1 MLLNFSR
8 HTFFTRRRYTVFIV
22 IKEIPILNDPLTLMI
37 TSPSNDVCVLN
48 YILPI
53 YFPFPP
59 YFPDTEVFYCLQAVV
74 AHA

>member
-1 MLLNFSR
+1 M
-8 HTFFTRRRYTVFIV
+8 RRRYTMFIV

-53 YFPFPP
+53 YFLFPP
-59 YFPDTEVFYCLQAVV
+59 YFPDTEVFY
-74 AHA
+74 